1 MSKTTISGKGT
12 EGFTQCDSVARTM
25 HDLDAITRTYV
36 SLGDDPEVCA
46 GSAGL
51 SEAADHV
58 GHFPETSER
67 SARNARAA
75 DLQDRASDC
84 PSFPDDRAGLVE
96 ALGREVLAE
105 LTRFD
110 HAVEFA
116 GPPGRVL
123 RRVGVPGLVVAA
135 VMLDVA
141 NGIPL
146 DVIVGEARPRF
157 LTRRVAAASKRR
169 ATDRAAPP
177 EARRRFARAGRHRN
191 PREPRWGAQFR
202 ATSGRRAG
210 RVHVARARGPGAAPR
225 TRRASRRARAVA
237 AWRDG
242 EPAGTSVG
250 RASDAR

>member
-1 MSKTTISGKGT
+1 
-12 EGFTQCDSVARTM
+12 M

-51 SEAADHV
+51 GEAADHV

-67 SARNARAA
+67 SARNAGAA

-116 GPPGRVL
+116 GPPGCVL
-123 RRVGVPGLVVAA
+123 RRVGVHGLVVTA

-146 DVIVGEARPRF
+146 DVIVGEAQPVGYRPFVDAGPPDR
-157 LTRRVAAASKRR
+157 LLPTRHAHPSEV
-169 ATDRAAPP
+169 DRNHQ
-177 EARRRFARAGRHRN
+177 RH
-191 PREPRWGAQFR
+191 G
-202 ATSGRRAG
+202 SG
-210 RVHVARARGPGAAPR
+210 
-225 TRRASRRARAVA
+225 
-237 AWRDG
+237 
-242 EPAGTSVG
+242 E
-250 RASDAR
+250 